1 MQPRRSPW
9 LGTVPLTRCGQH
21 EKGVGLTLPCQTW
34 GEGAARHPT
43 PLTYRQDPC
52 CTLHPPPLVPQSFY
66 LILNLALGTE
76 GTQFTTNHNGGVP
89 VTEEQL
95 RLALQSAAGQAAHM
109 EVDWVRVF
117 GQRNP

>member
-1 MQPRRSPW
+1 MGRRSCTAPNPAHVS
-9 LGTVPLTRCGQH
+9 TRPL
-21 EKGVGLTLPCQTW
+21 L
-34 GEGAARHPT
+34 HPSS
-43 PLTYRQDPC
+43 
-52 CTLHPPPLVPQSFY
+52 PPPLVPQSFY

>member
-1 MQPRRSPW
+1 MRRLSCLNVWLRTRAGTARSQHGPSPSSRTDKN
-9 LGTVPLTRCGQH
+9 L
-21 EKGVGLTLPCQTW
+21 
-34 GEGAARHPT
+34 AA
-43 PLTYRQDPC
+43 L
-52 CTLHPPPLVPQSFY
+52 LHPSSFQSFY

-95 RLALQSAAGQAAHM
+95 RLALQSAAGQAARM

-117 GQRNP
+117 GQRDP

>member
-1 MQPRRSPW
+1 MFERVPEDKRRHCALATWTQPRSS
-9 LGTVPLTRCGQH
+9 TD
-21 EKGVGLTLPCQTW
+21 KTL
-34 GEGAARHPT
+34 AA
-43 PLTYRQDPC
+43 L
-52 CTLHPPPLVPQSFY
+52 LHSLFIPQSFY

-95 RLALQSAAGQAAHM
+95 RLALQSAAGQAARM

-117 GQRNP
+117 GQRDP

>member
-1 MQPRRSPW
+1 MRRGWASRCRVKHGAKELHGTQPRSRID
-9 LGTVPLTRCGQH
+9 
-21 EKGVGLTLPCQTW
+21 KTL
-34 GEGAARHPT
+34 AAPFI
-43 PLTYRQDPC
+43 
-52 CTLHPPPLVPQSFY
+52 PPPLVPQSFY